1 MNGLTTPDRDLGII
15 PDLEPKMEFLYGRI
29 SDDNIDPIPLR
40 SLGGDC
46 DTDCLPLEGSIDSN
60 VDGDGDVDG
69 NSDGSGDGNGDGS
82 GDCDIEFDSKD
93 NDNFS
98 FCKGEFG

>member
-1 MNGLTTPDRDLGII
+1 MSGLTTPDRDLGII

-46 DTDCLPLEGSIDSN
+46 DTDCLPLERSKGDGN
-60 VDGDGDVDG
+60 VDGDGNGDCDVDG
-69 NSDGSGDGNGDGS
+69 NGDGNGDC
-82 GDCDIEFDSKD
+82 DCDIEFDSKD

>member
-15 PDLEPKMEFLYGRI
+15 PDLEPTMEFLYGGI
-29 SDDNIDPIPLR
+29 SDENIDPIPLR

-46 DTDCLPLEGSIDSN
+46 DTDCLPFERSIN
-60 VDGDGDVDG
+60 GNGDC
-69 NSDGSGDGNGDGS
+69 NSDGNVDCD

-98 FCKGEFG
+98 FCNGEFG